1 MVLEEHPYGREM
13 LMQLQKGGQ
22 LTVPVEV
29 VESAELERGEMIIAR
44 AEELFLKKRNVF
56 RT

>member
-13 LMQLQKGGQ
+13 LMQLQKGGR

-29 VESAELERGEMIIAR
+29 VESSELERGDMVKVRLQVDESI
-44 AEELFLKKRNVF
+44 
-56 RT
+56 